1 MTTIRIANHAFATAA
16 PGKALNIALW
26 TLQVLVALVLLA
38 AGSGK
43 LVGSAAMV
51 ALFDAIGI
59 GQWFRYVTGSLEV
72 LGALLLIVPG
82 TSAFGAALLACVL
95 AGAVVTHL
103 TVLHTAPTA
112 PLVLFVVTALIA
124 LGRRSQLVNLLRS

>member
-1 MTTIRIANHAFATAA
+1 MTTIRTANHAFATAT
-16 PGKALNIALW
+16 PGRALNIALW

-82 TSAFGAALLACVL
+82 TSAFGAMLLACVL

-112 PLVLFVVTALIA
+112 PLVLFALTALITF
-124 LGRRSQLVNLLRS
+124 GRRSQLVNLLPS